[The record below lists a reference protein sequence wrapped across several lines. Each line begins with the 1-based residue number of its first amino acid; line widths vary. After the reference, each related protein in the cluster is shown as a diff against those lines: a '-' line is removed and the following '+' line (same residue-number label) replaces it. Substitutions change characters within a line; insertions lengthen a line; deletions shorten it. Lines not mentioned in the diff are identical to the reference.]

1 MSAKTAG
8 ARLIASRALA
18 DPNVVCGRP

>member
-1 MSAKTAG
+1 MSATTAG

-18 DPNVVCGRP
+18 DPNVVCRRP